1 MSISRGTLAVSLL
14 AILASAPAFA
24 QDQAQRHLVYNFTLG
39 VQSDTH
45 TTESQVRFENAPG
58 GSGPA
63 VGPQNP
69 GVAAPGGGTQA
80 DSRIVTG
87 TGDTQYHGV
96 ASDTGTIAVEVHGMQ
111 PDGGLQVEVSEAGRN
126 YRKAAP
132 MTCAVYPTTKIACAG
147 EIFPEEAAVLST
159 LSPTF
164 FDPAR
169 LDAKNHWRDSNDVPG
184 VTLDFT
190 ASAPNGSVV
199 SISEQK
205 SQKINGGLGGNTVG
219 SATFAYDTARRVTTS
234 LKAYETVRP
243 QQGEPGQYTNTII
256 DITATL
262 ATDSG
267 TTAKN

>member
-1 MSISRGTLAVSLL
+1 MNISRSALAVSLL
-14 AILASAPAFA
+14 ALLASAPAFA
-24 QDQAQRHLVYNFTLG
+24 QDQPQRHLVYNFTLG

-45 TTESQVRFENAPG
+45 DKQSQVSYENAPG
-58 GSGPA
+58 AGTP
-63 VGPQNP
+63 VGPLHP
-69 GVAAPGGGTQA
+69 GVAAGGGDTQM
-80 DSRIVTG
+80 VTG

-96 ASDTGTIAVEVHGMQ
+96 ASDTGTISVDVHGMR

-147 EIFPEEAAVLST
+147 EIFPEEAVVLST

-164 FDPAR
+164 FDPTR
-169 LDAKNHWRDSNDVPG
+169 LDTKNHWRDSNDIPG

-190 ASAPNGSVV
+190 ASAPSGSIV

-205 SQKINGGLGGNTVG
+205 SQKVHGGLGGNTVG
-219 SATFAYDTARRVTTS
+219 SATFAYDTVRRVTTA
-234 LKAYETVRP
+234 LKAYETIRP
-243 QQGEPGQYTNTII
+243 QQGQPGQYTNTII

>member
-1 MSISRGTLAVSLL
+1 MNLSHSILAVSLL
-14 AILASAPAFA
+14 ALVASAPALA
-24 QDQAQRHLVYNFTLG
+24 QDQPQRHLVYNFTLG
-39 VQSDTH
+39 MQNDTH
-45 TTESQVRFENAPG
+45 VTESQVRYENAPG
-58 GSGPA
+58 PGAPVGSL
-63 VGPQNP
+63 NP
-69 GVAAPGGGTQA
+69 GAAAGGGDA
-80 DSRIVTG
+80 RIVTG

-96 ASDTGTIAVEVHGMQ
+96 ASDTGTISVDVHGLR

-132 MTCAVYPTTKIACAG
+132 MVCAVYPTTKVACAG
-147 EIFPEEAAVLST
+147 DIFPEEAAVLST

-169 LDAKNHWRDSNDVPG
+169 LDAKNHWQDSNDIPG
-184 VTLDFT
+184 LTLDFT
-190 ASAPNGSVV
+190 AAAPKGSVV

-205 SQKINGGLGGNTVG
+205 KQNFSGGLGGDVVG
-219 SATFAYDTARRVTTS
+219 NATFDYDTTRRVTTN

-243 QQGEPGQYTNTII
+243 QQGEPGQYSNIVV